1 MYIKK
6 ITFKA
11 FKDYLK
17 NPTDFFLEGNI
28 FISDDIAKYCRLVRT
43 PAAKGEHNVEILYG
57 GVQFTYHPECNMGGK
72 EFSSNSSLNFMGYVV
87 DGETIYSASKAL
99 HELFP
104 KFKTDTTDEQILI
117 AASEELEAYLDTTV
131 CIEPHELLDPR
142 YQRRAYKPAVK
153 KYALGNSAC
162 GTIFDNFPN
171 LLQHFDDIDKVDF
184 LANPTGWGERYAT
197 MKESLLFDKE
207 IVKFMLCVQHCVKQ
221 YIKEFEE
228 HTDCYESQCETLM
241 DALDGCNIVRIAIK
255 VNGQTYRVDYP
266 AAWMQDYETISTKG
280 LPIRG
285 VRGSK
290 AKIDRFLAENYKDYD
305 HETIPLKLIS
315 HIRNNSDRMGTIW
328 TNPFFEEV

>member
-1 MYIKK
+1 M
-6 ITFKA
+6 
-11 FKDYLK
+11 
-17 NPTDFFLEGNI
+17 EGSI

-117 AASEELEAYLDTTV
+117 AASKELEAYLDTTV
-131 CIEPHELLDPR
+131 HIEPHELLDPR

-315 HIRNNSDRMGTIW
+315 HIRNNRDRKGTIW

>member
-43 PAAKGEHNVEILYG
+43 PAAKGEHNVEVLYG
-57 GVQFTYHPECNMGGK
+57 KVQLTYHPERNISGRY
-72 EFSSNSSLNFMGYVV
+72 FHSNASLDFMGYIV
-87 DGETIYSASKAL
+87 DGETIYSASEAL

-104 KFKTDTTDEQILI
+104 KFKTDTTNEQILI

-131 CIEPHELLDPR
+131 CIKPRELLDPR
-142 YQRRAYKPAVK
+142 YQRRAYEPAVR

-171 LLQHFDDIDKVDF
+171 LLQRFGDIDKVDF

-207 IVKFMLCVQHCVKQ
+207 TVKFMLCVQHCVKQ

-241 DALDGCNIVRIAIK
+241 NALDDCNIVRIAI
-255 VNGQTYRVDYP
+255 Q
-266 AAWMQDYETISTKG
+266 A
-280 LPIRG
+280 
-285 VRGSK
+285 
-290 AKIDRFLAENYKDYD
+290 
-305 HETIPLKLIS
+305 
-315 HIRNNSDRMGTIW
+315 GT
-328 TNPFFEEV
+328 PFDVSAFCFADNEGGPTCTSAT